1 MIDDGS
7 QEAAS
12 FQENVTGID
21 RTLFILPHALRVA
34 LNPPNS
40 LNPACKIASVSR
52 DGDIVAGE
60 IEPTLLQQVRDF
72 IERNRE
78 TLIAYWEYQIDIDEL
93 RHRLKQL

>member
-40 LNPACKIASVSR
+40 LNPACKTASILL
-52 DGDIVAGE
+52 DGDVVAGE
-60 IEPTLLQQVRDF
+60 IEPALLQQVRKF
-72 IERNRE
+72 IARNRE

>member
-34 LNPPNS
+34 LNPPS
-40 LNPACKIASVSR
+40 M
-52 DGDIVAGE
+52 
-60 IEPTLLQQVRDF
+60 
-72 IERNRE
+72 
-78 TLIAYWEYQIDIDEL
+78 
-93 RHRLKQL
+93 